1 MWCWKPTRAYA
12 EQNKFRAAQKD
23 LPNQAYSSVP
33 QAVSNPMFQIQGGG
47 GVGVGSNSPFG
58 TQFGEYANRLRDQVA
73 RNWKTADIAPLIRTA
88 PIAAVTFTLHRDGTV
103 TGVRITQRSGNA
115 ALDYSAQRAILD
127 AQPFPPL
134 PPGFPKNDPEI
145 EFLFELKR

>member
-1 MWCWKPTRAYA
+1 M
-12 EQNKFRAAQKD
+12 
-23 LPNQAYSSVP
+23 
-33 QAVSNPMFQIQGGG
+33 
-47 GVGVGSNSPFG
+47 GVGSNSPFG

-73 RNWKTADIAPLIRTA
+73 RNWKTTDIPPQIRTA
-88 PIAAVTFTLHRDGTV
+88 PVAAVTFTLHRDGTV
-103 TGVRITQRSGNA
+103 TNARITQRSGNA

-134 PPGFPKNDPEI
+134 PPGFPKSDPEI

>member
-1 MWCWKPTRAYA
+1 AHKKPTQQSAA
-12 EQNKFRAAQKD
+12 QNKSRAAQKD
-23 LPNQAYSSVP
+23 LTNQAYSSVP
-33 QAVSNPMFQIQGGG
+33 QALSNPMFQIQGGG

-103 TGVRITQRSGNA
+103 SR
-115 ALDYSAQRAILD
+115 
-127 AQPFPPL
+127 
-134 PPGFPKNDPEI
+134 
-145 EFLFELKR
+145 